1 MKKLFLLLLSMIL
14 MLSLAACSG
23 KKALIE
29 GEGLLPSDVFS
40 EPSTETFAVSE
51 SSTEASVTSEPSS
64 ETTAISKPSSE
75 TTTVSKPSSEGS
87 ADSEPSSETTA
98 ISKPSSETTTVSK
111 PSSEGSADS
120 EPSSETTAISK
131 PSSET
136 TAVSEPS
143 DADVPEKSTEPTSES
158 GGILVA
164 YFSWSGNTEQMAQM
178 IQAETAGDLFE
189 IEPATPYTDSYN
201 TLLDIAQ
208 QEQADN
214 ARPKLASQV
223 ENWESYDVVFVGYP
237 DWWSDAPM
245 LIYSFLES
253 YDWEG
258 KALVPFCI
266 SGGSGFGRSL
276 GKLPDSA
283 PGATIAEGLHLSSS
297 RVDGAAGEI
306 TAWIDRLNLA

>member
-1 MKKLFLLLLSMIL
+1 MKKLFLLLLSMTL
-14 MLSLAACSG
+14 MFSLAACSG

-29 GEGLLPSDVFS
+29 GESLQQSDIFS
-40 EPSTETFAVSE
+40 KPSTETFAVSE
-51 SSTEASVTSEPSS
+51 PSTEASVTSEPSTEASVTS
-64 ETTAISKPSSE
+64 E
-75 TTTVSKPSSEGS
+75 
-87 ADSEPSSETTA
+87 
-98 ISKPSSETTTVSK
+98 PSSETTTVSK

-258 KALVPFCI
+258 KALVPFCT

-306 TAWIDRLNLA
+306 TAWIDSLNLA